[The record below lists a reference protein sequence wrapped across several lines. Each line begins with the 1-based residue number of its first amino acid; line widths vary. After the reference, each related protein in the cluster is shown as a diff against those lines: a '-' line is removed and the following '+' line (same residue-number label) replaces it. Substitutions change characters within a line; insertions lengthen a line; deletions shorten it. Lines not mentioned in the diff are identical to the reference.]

1 MSASKVEF
9 HVSCKGLKKA
19 DVFSKSDPFAV
30 VSIGHT
36 NKDGKVKYTEFG
48 RTETI
53 GNTADPEF
61 TKQFIMDF
69 LFNEIQYIK
78 VKMYDDDKISDDDGL
93 GKAEFTLGALMS
105 APGRTVTETLK
116 DRSGRLAKGVMIV
129 RGEEVA
135 SCADRCKLTIRGI
148 KLPNKDGMFGKSD
161 PFFIVSRLR
170 EDEEWQQVHKSEV
183 VMNDL
188 NPLWKPQEMS
198 VQALC
203 NGDYL
208 RPLRVE
214 VWDWDRDGDHDCMGR
229 LTSSLQ
235 GLLEGQ
241 GREMDLEHPKKKK
254 KGKGQLRVEYA
265 EVHRQPTLLEY
276 LAGGLQ
282 ISMTCA
288 IDFTGSNGSPS
299 HPQSLHYIDPSGRLN
314 QYQQAIWSIG
324 HILQDYDSDKMFPVY
339 GFGGRVGTQP
349 VSHCF
354 PIYRASHVSG
364 DSLEAHGVH
373 GILEAY
379 SAALNNVQL
388 AGPTL
393 FTEVLQTAMAR
404 ANRPASQLDQR
415 YDVLLILTD
424 GIINDM
430 QQTIDSLV
438 AASDLP
444 LSVVIVGV
452 GRADFA
458 DMAALDGDGG
468 MLQDSARTKASRDIV
483 QFVPFSKYNM
493 AEGGTGARLAA
504 DTMAEI
510 PDQLLKFFKTK
521 GIVPNPPR
529 PAATLPQPPSRSPT
543 APQSEGGAGAGHGGG
558 SSFDPPPAYRP

>member
-9 HVSCKGLKKA
+9 YVSCKGLKKA
-19 DVFSKSDPFAV
+19 DVLSKSDPFAV
-30 VSIGHT
+30 VSVGHT
-36 NKDGKVKYTEFG
+36 NKDGKIKYTEFG

-53 GNTADPEF
+53 GNTSDPEF
-61 TKQFIMDF
+61 TKQFVMDF
-69 LFNEIQYIK
+69 HFNEIQYIK
-78 VKMYDDDKISDDDGL
+78 VKVYDDDTLTDDDGL
-93 GKAEFTLGALMS
+93 GKAEFTLGVLMS
-105 APGRTVTETLK
+105 APGRSVTEALK
-116 DRSGRLAKGVMIV
+116 DRSGRVAKGVMII

-135 SCADRCKLTIRGI
+135 SCADQCRLTVRGI
-148 KLPNKDGMFGKSD
+148 KLKNKDGMFGKSD
-161 PFFIVSRLR
+161 PFFTLSRIR
-170 EDEEWQQVHKSEV
+170 EDEKWQQVHKSEV

-188 NPLWKPQEMS
+188 SPLWKPQNIS

-208 RPLRVE
+208 RPLRLE
-214 VWDWDRDGDHDCMGR
+214 VWDWDQDGGHDCMGR
-229 LTSSLQ
+229 LMTSLQ

-241 GREMDLEHPKKKK
+241 GREMELEHPKKNK
-254 KGKGQLRVEYA
+254 KGKGEIRVEHA
-265 EVHRQPTLLEY
+265 EIHKQPTLLEY

-288 IDFTGSNGSPS
+288 IDFTGSNGDPS
-299 HPQSLHYIDPSGRLN
+299 HPQSLHYIDPSGKLN

-339 GFGGRVGTQP
+339 GFGGRVSGQP

-354 PIYRASHVSG
+354 PICRVSHAG
-364 DSLEAHGVH
+364 GPEEAYGVQ
-373 GILEAY
+373 GILQAY
-379 SAALNNVQL
+379 TAALHNVQL

-404 ANRPASQLDQR
+404 ANRPASQTDQR

-438 AASDLP
+438 AASNMP

-452 GRADFA
+452 GQANFS
-458 DMAALDGDGG
+458 DMDALDGDGE
-468 MLQDSARTKASRDIV
+468 MLKDHAGNKATRDIV
-483 QFVPFSKYNM
+483 QFVPFSKYNL
-493 AEGGTGARLAA
+493 AEGGMGARLAA
-504 DTMAEI
+504 DTMAEV
-510 PDQLLKFFKTK
+510 PGQLLKYFSSQN
-521 GIVPNPPR
+521 IRPNPPR
-529 PAATLPQPPSRSPT
+529 AAAPLPQPPRSPT
-543 APQSEGGAGAGHGGG
+543 APGAAAGGGGA
-558 SSFDPPPAYRP
+558 SFDPPPPYTR

>member
-1 MSASKVEF
+1 MSASKIEF
-9 HVSCKGLKKA
+9 YVSCKGLKKA
-19 DVFSKSDPFAV
+19 DVLSKSDPFAV
-30 VSIGHT
+30 VKLGHT
-36 NKDGKVKYTEFG
+36 NKDGKVNYTEIG

-53 GNTADPEF
+53 GNTSDPKF
-61 TKQFIMDF
+61 TKQFILDF
-69 LFNEIQYIK
+69 FFNEIQY
-78 VKMYDDDKISDDDGL
+78 VKIYDSDQVSDDDSL
-93 GKAEFTLGALMS
+93 GKADFTLGALMS
-105 APGRTVTETLK
+105 APGRSITEALK
-116 DRSGRLAKGVMIV
+116 DRSGRLAKGVMII
-129 RGEEVA
+129 RAEEVA
-135 SCADRCKLTIRGI
+135 SCADRCKLSLRGI
-148 KLPNKDGMFGKSD
+148 KLKNKDGIFGKSD
-161 PFFIVSRLR
+161 PFFTVSRLR
-170 EDEEWQQVHKSEV
+170 EDEKWQQVHKSEV
-183 VMNDL
+183 IMNDL
-188 NPLWKPQEMS
+188 SPAWQPQDMS

-208 RPLRVE
+208 RPLQLE

-229 LTSSLQ
+229 LKTSLQ

-241 GREMDLEHPKKKK
+241 GREMDLEHPKKDK
-254 KGKGQLRVEYA
+254 KGKGQLKVDHA

-299 HPQSLHYIDPSGRLN
+299 HPQSLHYLDPSGRLN

-339 GFGGRVGTQP
+339 GFGGRINGQP

-354 PIYRASHVSG
+354 PICRVSHAGGSE
-364 DSLEAHGVH
+364 EAYGVQ

-379 SAALNNVQL
+379 SAAMTSVQL

-393 FTEVLQTAMAR
+393 FTEVLETAMAR
-404 ANRPASQLDQR
+404 ANRPSTQADQR

-438 AASDLP
+438 AASNLP

-452 GRADFA
+452 GQADFS
-458 DMAALDGDGG
+458 DMSRLDGDGG
-468 MLQDSARTKASRDIV
+468 MLEDSARTKATRDIV
-483 QFVPFSKYNM
+483 QFVPFSKYNL
-493 AEGGTGARLAA
+493 AEGGMGARLAA

-510 PDQLLKFFKTK
+510 PDQLLKFFRSKAIT
-521 GIVPNPPR
+521 PNPPR
-529 PAATLPQPPSRSPT
+529 PAAPLPQPPRSPT
-543 APQSEGGAGAGHGGG
+543 APRAHGAAAGGA
-558 SSFDPPPAYRP
+558 SFDPPPPYTR

>member
-1 MSASKVEF
+1 MSASRVEF

-19 DVFSKSDPFAV
+19 DVLSKSDPFAV
-30 VSIGHT
+30 VSIGHAK
-36 NKDGKVKYTEFG
+36 KDGKIKYKEIG

-53 GNTADPEF
+53 GNTSDPEF
-61 TKQFIMDF
+61 TKQFI
-69 LFNEIQYIK
+69 LEYSFNEIQHIK
-78 VKMYDDDKISDDDGL
+78 VKIYDDDRVTDDDGL
-93 GKAEFTLGALMS
+93 GKVEFTLGSLMS
-105 APGRTVTETLK
+105 APGRSMTEALK
-116 DRSGRLAKGVMIV
+116 ERSGRLAKGVMII

-135 SCADRCKLTIRGI
+135 SCADRCKLTVRGI

-161 PFFIVSRLR
+161 PFFTVSRLR
-170 EDEEWQQVHKSEV
+170 EDENWQQVHKSEV

-188 NPLWKPQEMS
+188 NPLWQAQDMS

-203 NGDYL
+203 NADYL

-214 VWDWDRDGDHDCMGR
+214 IWDWDRDGDHDCMGR
-229 LTSSLQ
+229 VMTNLQ
-235 GLLEGQ
+235 SLLEGQ
-241 GREMDLEHPKKKK
+241 GRELDLEHPKKNK
-254 KGKGQLRVEYA
+254 KGKGQIRVEHA
-265 EVHRQPTLLEY
+265 EIHRQPTLLEY

-288 IDFTGSNGSPS
+288 IDFTGSNGDPS
-299 HPQSLHYIDPSGRLN
+299 HPQSLHHIDRSGRLN

-339 GFGGRVGTQP
+339 GFGGRVNHQP

-354 PIYRASHVSG
+354 PICRVSNTG
-364 DSLEAHGVH
+364 GPEEAYGVP

-379 SAALNNVQL
+379 TAALHNVQL
-388 AGPTL
+388 AGPTF

-404 ANRPASQLDQR
+404 ANRPLSQMEQR

-430 QQTIDSLV
+430 QQTIDALV
-438 AASDLP
+438 AASNLP

-452 GRADFA
+452 GQANFS
-458 DMAALDGDGG
+458 DMSMLDGDGG
-468 MLQDSARTKASRDIV
+468 LLRDSAGTKASRDIV
-483 QFVPFSKYNM
+483 QFVPFSKYNL
-493 AEGGTGARLAA
+493 AEGMGARLAA

-510 PDQLLKFFKTK
+510 PDQLLKFFRSKSIT
-521 GIVPNPPR
+521 PNPPR
-529 PAATLPQPPSRSPT
+529 PAAPLPQPPRSPT
-543 APQSEGGAGAGHGGG
+543 APSAPGKEDYGGGGA
-558 SSFDPPPAYRP
+558 SSFDPPPEYTR